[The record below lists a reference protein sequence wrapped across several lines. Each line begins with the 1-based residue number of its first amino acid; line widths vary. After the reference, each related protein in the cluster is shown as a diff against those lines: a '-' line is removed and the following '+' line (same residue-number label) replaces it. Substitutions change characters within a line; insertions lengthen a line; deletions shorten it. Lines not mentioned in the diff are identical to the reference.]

1 MYISFDDGNL
11 VCYRIR
17 LVIRLFVDGEDAIS
31 QFQPP
36 NGCSAIQ
43 ALGKECV
50 LVTSQHSIN
59 SACIYDQSN
68 NNTLSISCPQQY
80 HYFSCISVNPFN
92 DVVNSFNL

>member
-11 VCYRIR
+11 VCYGIEYVM
-17 LVIRLFVDGEDAIS
+17 LLFVDGEDALS

-68 NNTLSISCPQQY
+68 NNTLSISNIIASLVY
-80 HYFSCISVNPFN
+80 VWKSNIIYIGKIIMF
-92 DVVNSFNL
+92 